1 MRSRLIED
9 GGRIAMKQAL
19 LSLFLAVIVAA
30 SASAAFAQQ
39 YRTDGFVGPGAG
51 GSMSTP
57 FDRTIQTEGGG

>member
-1 MRSRLIED
+1 
-9 GGRIAMKQAL
+9 MKQAL